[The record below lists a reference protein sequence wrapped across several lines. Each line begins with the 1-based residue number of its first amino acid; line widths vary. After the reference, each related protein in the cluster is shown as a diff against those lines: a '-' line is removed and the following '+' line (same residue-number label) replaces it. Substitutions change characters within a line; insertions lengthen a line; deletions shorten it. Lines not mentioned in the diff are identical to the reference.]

1 MKMKEHRS
9 KTMKKLF
16 KILSI
21 VLLISGS
28 AFAQLP
34 DGWAVSVATVLDG
47 DTLPTYN
54 APVVD
59 IFGVMD
65 PAAAMSL
72 RDYQKL
78 RYNVLKVYPY
88 AKKASLELNLIEKE
102 IEVAKNNRQRKK
114 TIKAREKELK
124 TELEEELKKLTRTQG
139 RILIKLI
146 DRETGETSYQLI
158 KDLRGSVRAFF
169 WQKAARF
176 IGSNLKDEYDPEGDD
191 VVIESIVLSIERG
204 HLNYQ
209 NLYNSKLHN

>member
-1 MKMKEHRS
+1 MNRTKHRS
-9 KTMKKLF
+9 KTMKKLIN
-16 KILSI
+16 ILSI
-21 VLLISGS
+21 ILLISGS
-28 AFAQLP
+28 AMAQLP
-34 DGWAVSVATVLDG
+34 EGWAVSKAIIIDG

-88 AKKASLELNLIEKE
+88 AKKASLELNQIEKD
-102 IEVAKNNRQRKK
+102 IEDAKNNRQRKK
-114 TIKAREKELK
+114 KIKAREKELK
-124 TELEEELKKLTRTQG
+124 VELEDELKKLTRTQG

-146 DRETGETSYQLI
+146 DRETGETSYELI
-158 KDLRGSVRAFF
+158 KELRGSVRAFF

-191 VVIESIVLSIERG
+191 IVIESIVLAIENG
-204 HLNYQ
+204 ELNYQ
-209 NLYNSKLHN
+209 NLYKSKLHN

>member
-1 MKMKEHRS
+1 
-9 KTMKKLF
+9 MKKL
-16 KILSI
+16 LSI
-21 VLLISGS
+21 FLFSILLGGS

-34 DGWAVSVATVLDG
+34 EGWAVSVATVHDG

-88 AKKASLELNLIEKE
+88 AKKASLELNQIEKD
-102 IEVAKNNRQRKK
+102 IEGAKNNRHRRK
-114 TIKAREKELK
+114 TIKAREKVLK
-124 TELEEELKKLTRTQG
+124 VELEDELKKLTRTQG

-146 DRETGETSYQLI
+146 DRETGETSYELI
-158 KDLRGSVRAFF
+158 KELRGSVRAFF

-191 VVIESIVLSIERG
+191 IVIESIVLAIERG
-204 HLNYQ
+204 DLNYQ
-209 NLYNSKLHN
+209 NLYKSNVHSD